1 MSIFGTASGKQVD
14 EFAIGLARTL
24 AQNYPPQ
31 PAQGAPARPPGAVEK
46 LRSTLD
52 EICRE
57 ALGFKNL
64 HKLGIYKKAR
74 LGNSFRWELTALGY
88 ENRFVEEATQ
98 RLVVHISRKA

>member
-1 MSIFGTASGKQVD
+1 MNFFGSVSGKQVD
-14 EFAIGLARTL
+14 EFAIGLARML
-24 AQNYPPQ
+24 AENYPPK
-31 PAQGAPARPPGAVEK
+31 PAADGPRPPGAVEK

-74 LGNSFRWELTALGY
+74 LGNAFRWELTELGY
-88 ENRFVEEATQ
+88 EKRFVEEATQ
-98 RLVVHISRKA
+98 RLVVHISRKS

>member
-1 MSIFGTASGKQVD
+1 MGIFGTASGKQVD

-24 AQNYPPQ
+24 AANYPPM
-31 PAQGAPARPPGAVEK
+31 PAQSAPRPAGAVEK
-46 LRSTLD
+46 LRTTLD

-74 LGNSFRWELTALGY
+74 LGNAFRWELTALGY
-88 ENRFVEEATQ
+88 EARFVEEATQ
-98 RLVVHISRKA
+98 RLVVHISRKP

>member
-14 EFAIGLARTL
+14 EFAIGLARSL
-24 AQNYPPQ
+24 ATNYPPM
-31 PAQGAPARPPGAVEK
+31 PATGGARPAGAVEK
-46 LRSTLD
+46 LRTTLD

-88 ENRFVEEATQ
+88 EKRFVEEATQ
-98 RLVVHISRKA
+98 RLVVHISRKS

>member
-24 AQNYPPQ
+24 ASNYPPM
-31 PAQGAPARPPGAVEK
+31 PATGGTRPAGAVEK

-88 ENRFVEEATQ
+88 EKRFVEEATQ
-98 RLVVHISRKA
+98 RLVVHISRKS